1 MVESTPKF
9 NLIDERWIPTR
20 GYGLASLKDVFSS
33 SLCLGLA
40 GNAWQ
45 KIALFK
51 LLLAIGQSAY
61 SPANDQEWETLTD
74 DHFGQKCIQ
83 YLEQH
88 RDRFWLYG
96 DNPFLQLPVVI
107 GAAAQPL
114 GAIMPDIATGN
125 TSVLQDMQRF
135 VDQTDAQK
143 ALLLVCL
150 SGGALGGKKAD
161 NSFLLDVNYR
171 GKQNDK
177 GKASTGKP
185 SPWISSGGYLHS
197 FFVGDTVLSTVK
209 LNLWTKQDIQK
220 FVQFSNGFGTP
231 PWEHMPSTEN
241 CEVAQTQKASLMG
254 RLVPLCRFML
264 LDGQTLHYT
273 EGISYLDHKDG
284 MVDPTC
290 AYRKA
295 GKDFKMKWANA
306 EKRPWREIT
315 SLLSF
320 VSSTSTD
327 DFTCQQLAITYPRA
341 VRQAKPFSVWSGGIQ
356 VSYNAGEQYLSGSDD
371 VVESTTL
378 LPSPQDLN
386 ETWFIA
392 FKYEVAELEKVLAQL
407 RIKVSAYY
415 KELTNQT
422 SSAKAELAKAKVG
435 KAEHAF
441 WELIEPH
448 FQALVDSADNLTDM
462 AALRRKIAS
471 IATTVYDQSCPSDS
485 ARQIESWAKH
495 KPNYYNYVSRQEAK
509 K

>member
-1 MVESTPKF
+1 MVDSTPKF

-96 DNPFLQLPVVI
+96 NNPFLQLPVVI
-107 GAAAQPL
+107 GATAQSLAAL
-114 GAIMPDIATGN
+114 IPDVAAGN

-150 SGGALGGKKAD
+150 SGGALGGKKTD
-161 NSFLLDVNYR
+161 NKFLLDKQYR

-177 GKASTGKP
+177 GNPSTGKP
-185 SPWISSGGYLHS
+185 SPWLSGGGYLHS
-197 FFVGDTVLSTVK
+197 FFVGDSVVTTVRM
-209 LNLWTKQDIQK
+209 NLWTSHDIKK
-220 FVQFSNGFGTP
+220 FPQFSAGLGVA
-231 PWEHMPSTEN
+231 PWEKMPATED
-241 CEVAQTQKASLMG
+241 CEVAKQLRASLMG

-264 LDGQTLHYT
+264 LDGQSLHYT
-273 EGISYLDHKDG
+273 EGISHLDHKDG

-290 AYRKA
+290 AYLQA
-295 GKDFKMKWANA
+295 GKKLKMKWANA
-306 EKRPWREIT
+306 DRRPWREIT

-320 VSSTSTD
+320 VSSTTTN
-327 DFTCQQLAITYPRA
+327 DFTCQQLAITFPRLSRLDTN
-341 VRQAKPFSVWSGGIQ
+341 VGVWSGGIQ
-356 VSYNAGEQYLSGSDD
+356 VSFKAGEQFMSGTDD

-378 LPSPQDLN
+378 LPSANERN
-386 ETWFIA
+386 ETWFVA
-392 FKYEVAELEKVLAQL
+392 FKFEVAELERVLAQL
-407 RIKVSAYY
+407 RIRVSSYY
-415 KELTNQT
+415 KDLTNQ
-422 SSAKAELAKAKVG
+422 SSSGKAELAKAKVE
-435 KAEHAF
+435 KAEHGF

-462 AALRRKIAS
+462 AALRKTFAS
-471 IATTVYDQSCPSDS
+471 IAINVYDQSCPSDS

-495 KPNYYNYVSRQEAK
+495 KPNYYNYVTRQEAK